1 MVKSDRVLPGPIA
14 YLTGEYP
21 RATDTFIQR
30 EVSALRALGIDVMTC
45 SIRKTGAEH
54 LVGVEQREEA
64 KNTFYV
70 LKAAKSPLRLIASH
84 LRAAVLTPYKYFS
97 TLWLALCTGPPG
109 VKGRLYQ
116 LFYFAEAVILADYL
130 KQCGVIHLHNHIAM
144 ASCSVAMLASN
155 VSGIPFSFTLHGPDI
170 FFEPQRWRLDAK
182 IKKALFVSCISD
194 YCRDQAKGYSDPD
207 CWGKLHIVHCG
218 VETDRYAVQ
227 QPPDHDNHH
236 LTFVGRLAAVK
247 GIPVLFEALVRLL
260 PENPNLR
267 VTLIGDGPERAE
279 LEYDAQTLGLQ
290 DVTTFAGYQSQSD
303 VAVAL
308 RETDLFVLPSFAEGV
323 PVVLMEAMA
332 SGVAVV
338 ATRIAG
344 IPELVEDGV
353 SGLLVPAG
361 DVDALAAA
369 LSTLLNDK
377 ARRIQMGQAGREKVL
392 AEFNIKH
399 ETARLA
405 QILHSYILD
414 EQSPAKRLL
423 NNKKIARDG

>member
-1 MVKSDRVLPGPIA
+1 MVKSDPALSGPIA

-30 EVSALRALGIDVMTC
+30 EVFALRNLGIDVVTC

-70 LKAAKSPLRLIASH
+70 MKAAKSPVRLIASH
-84 LRAAVLTPYKYFS
+84 LRAAVLTPHRYFS
-97 TLWLALCTGPPG
+97 TLWLALCTGSSG

-116 LFYFAEAVILADYL
+116 LFYFAEAIILADYL

-170 FFEPQRWRLDAK
+170 FLEPQRWRLDVK
-182 IKKALFVSCISD
+182 IKKARFVACISD
-194 YCRDQAKGYSDPD
+194 YCRDQAKGFSDPD

-218 VETDRYAVQ
+218 VEPDRYAAQ
-227 QPPDHDNHH
+227 LPPGHDSPH

-247 GIPVLFEALVRLL
+247 GIPILFEALVKLL

-267 VTLIGDGPERAE
+267 VTLIGDGPARAE
-279 LEYDAQTLGLQ
+279 LERVVHTLGLQ
-290 DVTTFAGYQSQSD
+290 DTITFAGYKSQAD
-303 VAVAL
+303 VAAAL

-332 SGVAVV
+332 SGVAVI

-361 DVDALAAA
+361 DIDALADA
-369 LSTLLNDK
+369 LLTLLNDK
-377 ARRIQMGQAGREKVL
+377 DRRVQMGQAGRKKVL
-392 AEFNIKH
+392 VEFNVKH
-399 ETARLA
+399 ETTWLA
-405 QILHSYILD
+405 EILQAYSLGVKPPI
-414 EQSPAKRLL
+414 KRLL
-423 NNKKIARDG
+423 DTKVIACDG